1 MGSQLIEVACP
12 LCDGATARPERK
24 VNGYALVRCRACG
37 MVYVNPQ
44 LDAEGLLE
52 QYASREAPLALKRH
66 YARVTTPA
74 RIAEYDAMLA
84 AIERFAPARGR
95 MLEIGCGAGYF
106 LARAQARGWQVTGL
120 DAAPWVAEAAAE
132 RGLADV
138 RVATLAEAGLDSASF
153 DVVVMA
159 QVLEHLPRPRE
170 VLVDARRVLRP
181 GALFY
186 ANVPNYRT
194 LPILAG
200 RDDFVL
206 NAPMAHVNYFTPRT
220 LAELC
225 RRAGFTVLATSSF
238 GGLKWENLVG
248 RPYLS
253 AEVRSAQGL
262 PSDEQPAAAQPAA
275 NAALRAS
282 GDGAPTAGGWK
293 RYLRPMLNNW
303 LKLAMTLEV
312 FARKGGDSPGGK

>member
-12 LCDGATARPERK
+12 LCDGAAARPERQ

-44 LDAEGLLE
+44 LDAAGLLE
-52 QYASREAPLALKRH
+52 QYASREDPLALKRH

-74 RIAEYDAMLA
+74 RVAEYDAMLV

-138 RVATLAEAGLDSASF
+138 RVATLAEAGLASASF

-170 VLVDARRVLRP
+170 LLVDVRRVLSP

-206 NAPMAHVNYFTPRT
+206 NAPMAHVNYFSPGT
-220 LAELC
+220 LAEL
-225 RRAGFTVLATSSF
+225 
-238 GGLKWENLVG
+238 
-248 RPYLS
+248 
-253 AEVRSAQGL
+253 
-262 PSDEQPAAAQPAA
+262 
-275 NAALRAS
+275 
-282 GDGAPTAGGWK
+282 
-293 RYLRPMLNNW
+293 
-303 LKLAMTLEV
+303 
-312 FARKGGDSPGGK
+312 

>member
-1 MGSQLIEVACP
+1 MGSSLIEVACP
-12 LCDGATARPERK
+12 VCDATATRRERE
-24 VNGYALVRCRACG
+24 VNGYALVRCRGCG

-44 LDAEGLLE
+44 LDEAGLLE
-52 QYASREAPLALKRH
+52 QYASREEPLALKRH
-66 YARVTTPA
+66 YARVTTAA

-84 AIERFAPARGR
+84 AIERWVPSRGR
-95 MLEIGCGAGYF
+95 LLEIGCGAGYF
-106 LARAQARGWQVTGL
+106 LARARDRGWQVSGL
-120 DAAPWVAEAAAE
+120 DAAPWVVEAAAE
-132 RGLADV
+132 RGLSDV
-138 RVATLAEAGLDSASF
+138 RVATLAEAGLDDASF

-170 VLVDARRVLRP
+170 VLLEVRRVLRP

-206 NAPMAHVNYFTPRT
+206 NQPMAHVNYFTPGT

-225 RRAGFTVLATSSF
+225 RRANFTVLETSSF
-238 GGLKWENLVG
+238 GGLKWENLLG

-253 AEVRSAQGL
+253 EEVRSAQGI
-262 PSDEQPAAAQPAA
+262 PSEPQAATDAAALSVT
-275 NAALRAS
+275 NH
-282 GDGAPTAGGWK
+282 DTTPTGGWK
-293 RYLRPMLNNW
+293 RHLRPLLNNW

-312 FARKGGDSPGGK
+312 FARKPS